1 MNWLFPGFL
10 AGAAMIGLPVLL
22 HFLRARPKTTVRFP
36 SLRFLGAS
44 ALRDTRRHRLRRW
57 LTLAL
62 RCLIVALLAGAFARP
77 FFVSADAARRRAVVV
92 AIDNSMSMQARG
104 RWVEARDRALA
115 QLAALE
121 PGDEAALLLM
131 NPVPSWLS
139 PMTGDLA
146 RVRATLR
153 DAQPGYEKTRY
164 APALRAAGEMLAAT
178 PAARKTLVWLA
189 DEQRAGW
196 LGVDLT
202 PTLPPGVE
210 LLLGETAAAPERQAA
225 IVALRAGAGAAA
237 GVTATVRL
245 FSPARD
251 QRQLTVQ
258 AGGRVLAAQTIVLDA
273 GDNAVSI
280 PVAWPPE
287 ADGLRVSLD
296 PDDLPADDSAW
307 IAAPK
312 HARADHVLLDRL
324 PETDFVAAALR
335 ATGQLEDGGVA
346 PAPLPEAAWPVASV
360 VVARRAATFAGPRAA
375 ALDRFAAE
383 GGPLWIFV
391 DGSPEQSAWL
401 RKNGIIVTPRAP
413 AAEPAHLR
421 DWDPEHP
428 VLAAFAGQSLLPLL
442 DVAFF
447 QGFNLAGDALSPLA
461 DWPDGAVALAECGG
475 NGRRWLIA
483 GFPLDRAATDWPTRP
498 SFVPFVHQAVRW
510 LGSFAGAHRDWRVG
524 DAIPLPGPGT
534 WRALD
539 AARSPGPPRAVAG
552 SVRPEAPGLYEF
564 TAGAAREVF
573 AVNTPP
579 EESDLTPWPEPEKL
593 AALENR
599 AVPASA
605 AVPAGPPEFAFSA
618 EAAEN
623 RQRYW
628 WWALAAC
635 GAALLAELALANRT
649 ST

>member
-36 SLRFLGAS
+36 SLRFLGPS
-44 ALRDTRRHRLRRW
+44 AIRDTRRHRLRRW

-77 FFVSADAARRRAVVV
+77 FFVRPGSAHRRAVVV

-104 RWVEARDRALA
+104 RWAEQRDRAAA
-115 QLAALE
+115 QLDALE

-131 NPVPSWLS
+131 NPAPSWLV
-139 PMTGDLA
+139 PMTDDLG

-153 DAQPGYEKTRY
+153 NARPGYEKTRY
-164 APALRAAGEMLAAT
+164 APALRTAGDALAAS
-178 PAARKTLVWLA
+178 PAGGKTLVWLA

-196 LGVDLT
+196 LGVDLAQR
-202 PTLPPGVE
+202 LPPGVK
-210 LLLGETAAAPERQAA
+210 LLLGDTAAAPERQAA
-225 IVALRAGAGAAA
+225 IVALREGAGTAA
-237 GVTATVRL
+237 GVTATVRQ
-245 FSPARD
+245 FTPAQD
-251 QRQLTVQ
+251 QRLLTVR
-258 AGGRVLAAQTIVLDA
+258 AGGRVLAAQTVSLQA
-273 GDNAVSI
+273 GDNPVGI
-280 PVAWPPE
+280 PLAWPPD

-296 PDDLPADDSAW
+296 PDDLPADDAAW
-307 IAAPK
+307 IAAPA
-312 HARADHVLLDRL
+312 HARADRVLLDRP

-335 ATGQLEDGGVA
+335 ATGKLDDGGIA
-346 PAPLPEAAWPVASV
+346 PAPLPETAWPAGAV
-360 VVARRAATFAGPRAA
+360 VVARQAATFAGPRAE
-375 ALDRFAAE
+375 ALDRFAAA

-391 DGSPEQSAWL
+391 DGSPGQSAWL
-401 RKNGIIVTPRAP
+401 RKNGITITPRA
-413 AAEPAHLR
+413 AAGEPAHLR

-442 DVAFF
+442 DVEFY
-447 QGFNLAGDALSPLA
+447 QGFDLAGDALTPLA
-461 DWPDGAVALAECGG
+461 DWTDGSMALAECGG

-510 LGSFAGAHRDWRVG
+510 LGSFTAARHDWRVG

-539 AARSPGPPRAVAG
+539 TEQPPAPARAVAG
-552 SVRPEAPGLYEF
+552 SVRPAAPGLYEF
-564 TAGAAREVF
+564 TAGATRAVF

-579 EESDLTPWPEPEKL
+579 EESDLTPWPESQQL

-599 AVPASA
+599 AA
-605 AVPAGPPEFAFSA
+605 AVPAPADPPAFAFSG

-623 RQRYW
+623 RQRLW
-628 WWALAAC
+628 WWALAIC
-635 GAALLAELALANRT
+635 GAAVLAELALANRT